1 MKIYFTESYFMDYS
15 RVGYNSVSIVHSL
28 KNTMDTEE
36 GSSYS
41 SSWYYLEVD
50 DSFTEEEANK
60 LASEASY
67 LAVNSSMS
75 VREALKQL
83 ELKYLNIKKSKKG
96 N

>member
-15 RVGYNSVSIVHSL
+15 RVGYDSVSILHSL
-28 KNTMDTEE
+28 ENTHDTEE

-41 SSWYYLEVD
+41 SRWYFLEVD

-67 LAVNSSMS
+67 LAVSSDIS
-75 VREALKQL
+75 VKEALRQL
-83 ELKYLNIKKSKKG
+83 EAKYLNIKKSKKG